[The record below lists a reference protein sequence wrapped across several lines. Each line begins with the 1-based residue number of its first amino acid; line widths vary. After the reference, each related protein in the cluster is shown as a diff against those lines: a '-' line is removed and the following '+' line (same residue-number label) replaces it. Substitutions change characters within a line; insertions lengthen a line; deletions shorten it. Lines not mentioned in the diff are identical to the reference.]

1 MKNTIKLE
9 GDMYW
14 ILYELKRVYDI
25 QNIQEDFQD
34 FAKKELQNLYDKWIE
49 MMADDLRQFLS
60 SIEQ

>member
-34 FAKKELQNLYDKWIE
+34 FAKKELQNLYEKWIE